1 MDNKSRKELD
11 KNKLTAFKNMPDLRE
26 VELGADCG
34 PECAEECQPSLLEIR
49 GLNVTYGAN
58 VALHD
63 VNLKLRGGQLVGI
76 IGPNGAGKST
86 LLKSILGMTNAT
98 GQIQIEGQP
107 LKQAR
112 QRLAYVPQKEEVR
125 WDFPVT
131 VGDVVMMGRYK
142 RIGWV
147 RGPSK
152 ADQHIV
158 DEALEQVEMLSLKG
172 RQISQL
178 SGGQQQRVF
187 MARALA
193 QQGDIILLDEPL
205 TGVDITSQE
214 VILNLLHRLVVDG
227 KLILMA
233 THDLNAASHE
243 CDTVACINRRLVALG
258 RPSDVFNPEVL
269 TETYGGRAITLN
281 GNSSTFI
288 LD

>member
-1 MDNKSRKELD
+1 MENKRRNELD
-11 KNKLTAFKNMPDLRE
+11 KSKLAAFNNLPDLRE

-49 GLNVTYGAN
+49 GLNVAYRAN
-58 VALHD
+58 VALRD
-63 VNLKLRGGQLVGI
+63 VNLKLRAGQLVGI

-98 GQIQIEGQP
+98 GQILIEGQP

-147 RGPSK
+147 WGPGK
-152 ADQHIV
+152 ADHQAV
-158 DEALEQVEMLSLKG
+158 EEALEQVEMLPLKG

-205 TGVDITSQE
+205 TGVDVTSQE
-214 VILNLLHRLVVDG
+214 VILNLLHRLVADG

-233 THDLNAASHE
+233 THDLNAASQE
-243 CDTVACINRRLVALG
+243 CDMVVCINRRLVAMG
-258 RPSDVFNPEVL
+258 QPSEVFTPEVL
-269 TETYGGRAITLN
+269 TATYGGRAITLN

-288 LD
+288 LE